1 MLGAGVKVAVIIVGN
16 SNYACTDRNILAL
29 KAFGI
34 TCTIP
39 FFVVGAND
47 IADGIKAGNV
57 LQHAGACN
65 AVTFINRLFA
75 RRKKRQLSQNNIG
88 YGKLTDIVQQCCCF
102 YLRNL
107 AGRQTK
113 LSGSAGRI
121 IGNLLAVQI
130 NFPILISSILK

>member
-1 MLGAGVKVAVIIVGN
+1 MLGAGVEVAVIIIGYGD
-16 SNYACTDRNILAL
+16 YACADGDVLSL

-34 TCTIP
+34 TGAIP
-39 FFVVGAND
+39 FFMVRADD
-47 IADGIKAGNV
+47 IADGIKAGNI
-57 LQHAGACN
+57 LQHAGACD

-88 YGKLTDIVQQCCCF
+88 YGKLTDIMQQRCCF

-107 AGRQTK
+107 AGRQTE

-121 IGNLLAVQI
+121 IGNLLTVQI
-130 NFPILISSILK
+130 NFPVFNFQHS